1 MRVAATMAASLVL
14 FFVVPVR
21 NHGSPGR
28 LALEVVVS
36 LAAVLVIGWL
46 VLGELIGEWRGDTR
60 GLTGRH
66 LGLMFEFVLLIFA
79 LTYYALSV
87 YSHREMAGIHTRLD
101 ALYFTTTTMA
111 TVGFGD
117 IHPVG
122 QLARGVTT
130 IHVGFDV
137 LFAAAL
143 VRLINVRVSRA
154 VQTRPGGV
162 PPSGDETPPPPIGL
176 I

>member
-1 MRVAATMAASLVL
+1 
-14 FFVVPVR
+14 
-21 NHGSPGR
+21 
-28 LALEVVVS
+28 
-36 LAAVLVIGWL
+36 
-46 VLGELIGEWRGDTR
+46 
-60 GLTGRH
+60 
-66 LGLMFEFVLLIFA
+66 MFEFVLLIFA

-122 QLARGVTT
+122 QLARGITT

-154 VQTRPGGV
+154 VQARPGGV

>member
-1 MRVAATMAASLVL
+1 MAASLVL

-46 VLGELIGEWRGDTR
+46 VVGELIGEWRGDTR

-79 LTYYALSV
+79 LTYYTLSV

-122 QLARGVTT
+122 QLARGITT

-154 VQTRPGGV
+154 VQNAPGG
-162 PPSGDETPPPPIGL
+162 PPAGDQTPPPPTGL

>member
-46 VLGELIGEWRGDTR
+46 VVGELIGEWRGDTR

-79 LTYYALSV
+79 LTYYTLSV

-122 QLARGVTT
+122 QLARGVAT

-154 VQTRPGGV
+154 VQNAPGG
-162 PPSGDETPPPPIGL
+162 PPAGDQTPPPPTGL